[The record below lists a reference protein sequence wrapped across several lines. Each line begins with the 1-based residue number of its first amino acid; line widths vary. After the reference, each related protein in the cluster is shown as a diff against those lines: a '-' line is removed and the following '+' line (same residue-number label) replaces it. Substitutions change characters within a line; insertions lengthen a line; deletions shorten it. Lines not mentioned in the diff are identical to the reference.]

1 MRPSAPPTIL
11 LFDIDGTLVTTPG
24 VGRRALE
31 RAFRARHGRSPD
43 LMAAPQGVTD
53 RGMVRSALDAI
64 GALPPGSAG
73 EAAIDA
79 ILADYLPLLKDE
91 LERAPQF
98 SLHPGVVELLDA
110 LARHPAR
117 CAVGLGTG
125 NVRAGA
131 RIKLER
137 VGIDH
142 RFAFGGFGCD
152 HEDRG
157 EILRTGATRG
167 AALLGVPLSSC
178 RVVAIGDT
186 PLDVAAARAI
196 GAECVA
202 VATCKHDV
210 HTLRTAGATVAFRDL
225 TEPGVLEALLDDA
238 PEP

>member
-1 MRPSAPPTIL
+1 MDAAQPPTIL
-11 LFDIDGTLVTTPG
+11 LFDVDGTLVTTPG

-43 LMAAPQGVTD
+43 LMTAPQGVTD

-64 GALPPGSAG
+64 GALPPGSGA

-79 ILADYLPLLKDE
+79 LLADYLPLLE
-91 LERAPQF
+91 EEIRRATDF
-98 SLHPGVVELLDA
+98 TLHRGVVDLLDA
-110 LARHPAR
+110 LASDARR

-131 RIKLER
+131 RVKLER
-137 VGIDH
+137 VGIYE

-157 EILRTGATRG
+157 EILRAGATRG
-167 AALLGVPLSSC
+167 AALLGAPLSSC

-196 GAECVA
+196 DAECVA

-210 HTLRTAGATVAFRDL
+210 ETLRAAGATCAFRDL
-225 TEPGVLEALLDDA
+225 TEPGVLEALLGG
-238 PEP
+238 PGEP